1 MPTDD
6 LALLREHARQRGGLG
21 DFASRMRCAA
31 AKAGNC
37 FAWACR
43 MAAGL
48 AMLAI
53 AAAADAKP
61 VTIVAAENF
70 YADIARQIGAPDAAV
85 TGILTNPDQ
94 DPHAYEA
101 GASAAKAFAGA
112 GLVIY
117 NGAGYDP
124 WALKLATGSPAAA
137 RATIVVADLMHKKP
151 GDNPH
156 IWYDP
161 ATMPVL
167 ARSLAAALVRLDPA
181 HAAGY
186 RDRLAGFERS
196 LAPLA
201 GRIAA
206 LRHKY
211 VGAPVTATEPVFGYM
226 AEALGLEMR
235 NQRFQLAVM
244 NGTEP
249 SAADIAAFEQDL
261 KSRTV
266 KLLLYNT
273 QTSDALTRQMRA
285 IAEEAGVPVVGVSET
300 EPAGKDYQ
308 AWMGS
313 QLDAIDRA
321 LSR

>member
-1 MPTDD
+1 
-6 LALLREHARQRGGLG
+6 
-21 DFASRMRCAA
+21 
-31 AKAGNC
+31 
-37 FAWACR
+37 
-43 MAAGL
+43 
-48 AMLAI
+48 MLAT

-61 VTIVAAENF
+61 VAIVAAENF

-124 WALKLATGSPAAA
+124 WALKLAAASPAAG
-137 RATIVVADLMHKKP
+137 RAAIVVADLVHKKP

-161 ATMPVL
+161 TTMPVL

-181 HAAGY
+181 HATSY
-186 RDRLAGFERS
+186 RDRLAAFERS

-201 GRIAA
+201 SRIAA
-206 LRHKY
+206 LRRKY
-211 VGAPVTATEPVFGYM
+211 AGTPITATEPVFGYM

-249 SAADIAAFEQDL
+249 SATDIAAFEQDL

-273 QTSDALTRQMRA
+273 QASDALTRQMRA
-285 IAEEAGVPVVGVSET
+285 IAEEAGVPIVGVSET